1 MRTRVL
7 LIIGVVCCAFLMIQ
21 GKVVRENPSVNAM
34 KEDTIAVS
42 YSGKVKTIIDNK
54 CYGCHNSKSWGAKAR
69 IKLNWD
75 SLALVTKT
83 SQLSK
88 LDKIIETLDKGEMP
102 PKRFIEQKPEAKMT
116 DDEIVALKN
125 WAQKAS
131 DVLLK

>member
-1 MRTRVL
+1 MRTRIL
-7 LIIGVVCCAFLMIQ
+7 LVGSIIGFALLMIQ
-21 GKVVRENPSVNAM
+21 ANIIKENISPKALKV
-34 KEDTIAVS
+34 DTSAVS

-54 CYGCHNSKSWGAKAR
+54 CYGCHNSKAWGVKAR
-69 IKLNWD
+69 VKLNWD
-75 SLALVTKT
+75 SLALVSKA

-102 PKRFIEQKPEAKMT
+102 PKQFIEKKPEAKMT
-116 DDEIVALKN
+116 DDEIVALKS